1 VNAVISIVTGHA
13 TILLAAL
20 AILEGILAA
29 WLFRRNDE
37 MRLRLQR
44 AGEAADQAARAAA
57 LAAPGAIDPEIV
69 IQLLQSGQ
77 SVTLEVVHSLME
89 QRERAEAARE
99 GSEPR

>member
-1 VNAVISIVTGHA
+1 MNAVISIVTGHA
-13 TILLAAL
+13 TILLAVL

-37 MRLRLQR
+37 MRLRLRR
-44 AGEAADQAARAAA
+44 AREAADQAARAAA

-99 GSEPR
+99 GSEP

>member
-1 VNAVISIVTGHA
+1 VNAVISAVTGHA
-13 TILLAAL
+13 TILLAVL

-37 MRLRLQR
+37 MRLRLRR
-44 AGEAADQAARAAA
+44 AREAADQAARAAA

-99 GSEPR
+99 GSEP

>member
-1 VNAVISIVTGHA
+1 MNAVISIVTGHA

>member
-1 VNAVISIVTGHA
+1 MNAVISIVTGHA
-13 TILLAAL
+13 TILLAVL

-37 MRLRLQR
+37 MRLRLRR
-44 AGEAADQAARAAA
+44 AREAADQAARAAA

-77 SVTLEVVHSLME
+77 SVTLEMVHSLME

-99 GSEPR
+99 GSEP

>member
-1 VNAVISIVTGHA
+1 VNAVISAITGHA

-37 MRLRLQR
+37 MRLRLRR
-44 AGEAADQAARAAA
+44 ATEAADQAARAAA

-69 IQLLQSGQ
+69 LQLLQSGQ

-89 QRERAEAARE
+89 QREHAEAVRE
-99 GSEPR
+99 GSEPY